1 MGDKLSQRP
10 EEDTSLE
17 NIIVVDNAPKVG
29 PDRLNKLKA
38 VLKKIF
44 QRFGTIVTEFYP
56 VNEDNETK
64 GYVAIRNLSS
74 CHCCFCHS
82 AISLWS
88 LLLTTKQWQQLMLGM
103 AIVWIS
109 HISLLSISLQTLRSM
124 YVLYIQLICI
134 H

>member
-64 GYVAIRNLSS
+64 GYVVIRNLSS
-74 CHCCFCHS
+74 CHRCFCNS

-88 LLLTTKQWQQLMLGM
+88 LLLTTKQWQQ
-103 AIVWIS
+103 
-109 HISLLSISLQTLRSM
+109 
-124 YVLYIQLICI
+124 
-134 H
+134 